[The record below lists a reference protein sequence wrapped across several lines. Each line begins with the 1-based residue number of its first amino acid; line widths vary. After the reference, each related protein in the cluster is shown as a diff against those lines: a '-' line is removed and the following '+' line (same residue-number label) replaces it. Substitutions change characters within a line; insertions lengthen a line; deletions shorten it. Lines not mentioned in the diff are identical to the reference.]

1 MTHHISSSHAGKQPP
16 VFHSSSSPNRSRKW
30 IGYDN
35 PPCAP
40 WLRVS
45 RRAAGSKLICSIRA
59 SRRPPHTESQ
69 PRFLRCFSLFV
80 CIKTFTFLARFD
92 FYWLFMMTASWKK
105 HCIILLCVYFLV
117 YLYSSL
123 WVIGW
128 LILQCFLGL
137 SAQILK
143 KLFVVKIF
151 DHSVHFLIVCSVV
164 DQRE

>member
-16 VFHSSSSPNRSRKW
+16 VFHSSSFPNRSRKW

-35 PPCAP
+35 PACAP
-40 WLRVS
+40 WLWVS

-59 SRRPPHTESQ
+59 SRRPPHAESQ
-69 PRFLRCFSLFV
+69 RRFLRCFSLFV

-92 FYWLFMMTASWKK
+92 FYWLFMTTASWKK
-105 HCIILLCVYFLV
+105 RCSILLCVWTFL
-117 YLYSSL
+117 YIHTALSA
-123 WVIGW
+123 WVIG
-128 LILQCFLGL
+128 LG
-137 SAQILK
+137 AQILK
-143 KLFVVKIF
+143 KQFVVKIF